1 MEKYYSESQLS
12 IFEQACQTPD
22 RAEFIYECIQ
32 AGCDVNKVIYYREI
46 VEILIKSLI
55 FIIKKVEIFHLD
67 SATNPWRYNNKKN

>member
-1 MEKYYSESQLS
+1 MLRSPSDAEKYDAENQMS

-46 VEILIKSLI
+46 MEILIKSLI
-55 FIIKKVEIFHLD
+55 FISKRLKYSI
-67 SATNPWRYNNKKN
+67 

>member
-46 VEILIKSLI
+46 MEILIKKPN
-55 FIIKKVEIFHLD
+55 FYHQKG
-67 SATNPWRYNNKKN
+67 